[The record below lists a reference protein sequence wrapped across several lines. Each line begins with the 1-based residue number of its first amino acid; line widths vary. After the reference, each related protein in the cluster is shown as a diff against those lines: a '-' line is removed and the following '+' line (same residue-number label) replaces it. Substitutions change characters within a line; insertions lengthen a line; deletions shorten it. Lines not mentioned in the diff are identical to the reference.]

1 MINNTLYVA
10 STFLVAAVSTC
21 AGHVAVVMLCCCR
34 CFSCTVSRI
43 SPDSN
48 LSDDIS
54 TESER
59 VRFLQSVAAIT
70 LSKTRTRLNLKK
82 LYAADGAAVRELL
95 KLAQLLHKA
104 THTVS
109 TYEEVRSSILSLT
122 LDSYACPTRT
132 CQFLAST
139 AQQDSMQA
147 AGNTAAGDQV
157 STSQLRQVDLSTRAM
172 WY

>member
-1 MINNTLYVA
+1 MHSSAACCLHHCKSSVLSVPAT
-10 STFLVAAVSTC
+10 AAVVVLGLSCC
-21 AGHVAVVMLCCCR
+21 AGHA
-34 CFSCTVSRI
+34 FHRI

-54 TESER
+54 TESDR
-59 VRFLQSVAAIT
+59 VRFLQAVAAIT

-109 TYEEVRSSILSLT
+109 SYEEVRAASAAWCTSEGHAARGSNT
-122 LDSYACPTRT
+122 TVRGTAYA
-132 CQFLAST
+132 
-139 AQQDSMQA
+139 QA
-147 AGNTAAGDQV
+147 ATAAAV
-157 STSQLRQVDLSTRAM
+157 VT
-172 WY
+172 

>member
-1 MINNTLYVA
+1 M
-10 STFLVAAVSTC
+10 
-21 AGHVAVVMLCCCR
+21 R
-34 CFSCTVSRI
+34 RRRI

-48 LSDDIS
+48 LCDDIS

-59 VRFLQSVAAIT
+59 VRFLQAVAAIT

-109 TYEEVRSSILSLT
+109 MFEEVRCAVAACECCRRQSGSVASPTASCGRVCWPWKKGMLLLLTGSL
-122 LDSYACPTRT
+122 
-132 CQFLAST
+132 
-139 AQQDSMQA
+139 
-147 AGNTAAGDQV
+147 
-157 STSQLRQVDLSTRAM
+157 
-172 WY
+172 